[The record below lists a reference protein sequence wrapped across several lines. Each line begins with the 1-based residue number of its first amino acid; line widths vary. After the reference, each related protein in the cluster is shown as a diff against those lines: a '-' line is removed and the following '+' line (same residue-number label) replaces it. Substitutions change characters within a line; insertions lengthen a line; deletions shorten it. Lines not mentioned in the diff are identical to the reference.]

1 MNEPKANLGD
11 SLIPLAAMAD
21 LSIAYIKAFEMEGQP
36 GYAVHTADGEMI
48 GWCEDRATAFAAAA
62 QHDLLAVSVH

>member
-1 MNEPKANLGD
+1 MTLPKENPAD
-11 SLIPLAAMAD
+11 TIVPLASLAD
-21 LSIAYIKAFEMEGQP
+21 LSVAYIKAFEMQGQP

-48 GWCEDRATAFAAAA
+48 GWCEDRAVAFAAAA